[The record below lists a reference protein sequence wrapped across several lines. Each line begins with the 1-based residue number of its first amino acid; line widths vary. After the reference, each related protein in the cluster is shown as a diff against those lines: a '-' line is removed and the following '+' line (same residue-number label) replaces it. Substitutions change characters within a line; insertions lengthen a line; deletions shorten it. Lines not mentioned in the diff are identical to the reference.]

1 MSHDVFLSY
10 SRDDTAIM
18 QRLCDDLRDAGLTVW
33 TDESIEPGS
42 PSWKSE
48 IEAAI
53 RGCGCL
59 VVLLSP
65 DAAQSKWVRAE
76 IDFAESLHKP
86 LYTLLVRGDETNAIP
101 FGLTTHQRIDMTSL
115 ERYRS
120 GLPILIRAIRN
131 RSAPSAVGPAKPSSS
146 VPQPV
151 PQSVPRRS
159 VPLRWLITFAAL
171 LVVLV
176 IGAVWLMQNNP
187 SGVSATA
194 TPTSAQVSEGQ
205 WIAQTSG
212 AVSISVPP
220 RWALGITG
228 PPTDES
234 LAVIYSIIDEVAPD
248 PQSAATFKAIYSP
261 SAFKLI
267 FGNWGSFRTG
277 AVIEQDLP
285 IAVNLEVV
293 RQLVVTQWGSVGLTF
308 TDDEVV
314 SLPAGNMLRIQGTA
328 RTRSAPGMNIAYF
341 FPVANKLYVISFL
354 IGSTDT
360 VNTDLPAIEREV
372 DAIMQTFTVAAPAS

>member
-10 SRDDTAIM
+10 SRDDTTVM
-18 QRLCDDLRDAGLTVW
+18 QRLRDDLRAAGLVVW

-42 PSWKSE
+42 SSWKSE

-86 LYTLLVRGDETNAIP
+86 MYTLLVRGDETNAVP
-101 FGLTTHQRIDMTSL
+101 FGLTTHQRIDITSP

-131 RSAPSAVGPAKPSSS
+131 RSAPSAAGPAQPTSS
-146 VPQPV
+146 VLRPAPQPT
-151 PQSVPRRS
+151 PRRS
-159 VPLRWLITFAAL
+159 VPLPWLVTLAAL

-176 IGAVWLMQNNP
+176 IAAVWLTQTNP
-187 SGVSATA
+187 SSASA
-194 TPTSAQVSEGQ
+194 TPTSAQVSDGQ

-212 AVSISVPP
+212 SVSISVPP

-228 PPTDES
+228 PPTAES

-248 PQSAATFKAIYSP
+248 PQAAETFKAIYSP

-285 IAVNLEVV
+285 IAVNLDVV
-293 RQLVVTQWGSVGLTF
+293 RQLAVTQWGSVGLTF
-308 TDDEVV
+308 TKDEVV
-314 SLPAGNMLRIQGTA
+314 SLPAGDMLRIQGTA
-328 RTRSAPGMNIAYF
+328 RTRSAPGTNIAYF
-341 FPVANKLYVISFL
+341 LPVANKLYVITFL

-360 VNTDLPAIEREV
+360 VNTDLPAVEREV